1 MTSAPMYHKC
11 YNKAMAAEEQENRV
25 TSRDLRNRTADV
37 IGRVERG
44 ESLVVTV
51 DRRPVARLE
60 PLPARTVWVPRQ
72 RMIDD
77 FAQTDREFL
86 DQLKEIRAEGADGE
100 QQKRED
106 LWDRT

>member
-1 MTSAPMYHKC
+1 MAATSVYHKC
-11 YNKAMAAEEQENRV
+11 YIGSMAAEEQDNRV

-60 PLPARTVWVPRQ
+60 PLPARSVWVPRQ

-77 FAQTDREFL
+77 FAQTDREL
-86 DQLKEIRAEGADGE
+86 IDQLKEIRSDDPDAE
-100 QQKRED
+100 QRKREA
-106 LWDRT
+106 LWNRD